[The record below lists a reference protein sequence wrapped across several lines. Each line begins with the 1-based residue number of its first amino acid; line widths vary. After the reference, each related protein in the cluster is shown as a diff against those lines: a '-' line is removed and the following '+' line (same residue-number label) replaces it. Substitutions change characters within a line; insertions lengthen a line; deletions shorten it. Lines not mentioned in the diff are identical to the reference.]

1 MRTIQHGIEE
11 KLETTIRALQT
22 DGPMTEEVKKKLAT
36 QLRLTKSAFDKLQTW
51 VGLSQEVADIGL
63 WEYDIKN
70 NELMWS
76 DETFRIWGYEPNEIV
91 PSDAIFMERIH
102 PEDRD
107 KVRKKFKQSLEKNS
121 EYHIIYRLL
130 FPDGKIK
137 FVEAHAVHFHK
148 DGKPVLTIGTNQN
161 ITTHEVEKQEI
172 EEALESNQVILDEI
186 HHRVKNNL
194 AVVAG
199 LLQLQWLQEDDP
211 VVTEKLQDSA
221 TRIKTIAGIHQHLYQ
236 SDSFANVALGENLE
250 KLAKDLIKT
259 MQQDIK
265 VELKTNF
272 DEVYLD
278 FERILP
284 CSLIV
289 NELVTNALKHAFQGQ
304 KGGAITIDLV
314 KEKNKVVLRVAD
326 NGKGLPDDFDEM
338 QDSLGVRLIKTLN
351 NQLQGDYTFRS
362 DESGTTFTIAF
373 SIDADYCKAV

>member
-1 MRTIQHGIEE
+1 MRTIQNGIEE
-11 KLETTIRALQT
+11 KLETTIRTLQT

-36 QLRLTKSAFDKLQTW
+36 QLRSTKSAFDKLQTW

-76 DETFRIWGYEPNEIV
+76 DETFRIWGYEPDEIV

-161 ITTHEVEKQEI
+161 ITTHEIEKQEI
-172 EEALESNQVILDEI
+172 EKALESNQVILDEI

-221 TRIKTIAGIHQHLYQ
+221 TRIRTIAGIHQHLYQ

-259 MQQDIK
+259 MQQDVK
-265 VELKTNF
+265 VELKTNC

-289 NELVTNALKHAFQGQ
+289 NELVTNVLKHAFQDQ
-304 KGGAITIDLV
+304 KGGVITIDLL
-314 KEKNKVVLRVAD
+314 KENNKVVLRVAD
-326 NGKGLPDDFDEM
+326 NGKGLPDNFDEM
-338 QDSLGVRLIKTLN
+338 QGSLGVRLIKTLN

-373 SIDADYCKAV
+373 SMDADYCKAV